1 MTYDQFSV
9 NILTFLCYRIH
20 IYIVVFPLWRHYL
33 RFIYFKVQFYV
44 FFSFKNL
51 WVNISMCLIFVRT
64 CMLVFVGGE
73 IQCTRYC
80 TCLVGGCTYRYYDV
94 PGTYSLLTCTT
105 VIPLFTNFTLET
117 RFLFSPIKFK
127 PCSNLLSPSLL
138 SLALQPSLPFRLR
151 QGAVRLFRIRMIIM
165 IK

>member
-33 RFIYFKVQFYV
+33 RFIYFNVQFYV
-44 FFSFKNL
+44 FFSFK
-51 WVNISMCLIFVRT
+51 IFGLIFQCALFSYV
-64 CMLVFVGGE
+64 LVCLSLYGGE

-105 VIPLFTNFTLET
+105 VIPLFILTSLLKLVSF
-117 RFLFSPIKFK
+117 FHP
-127 PCSNLLSPSLL
+127 SNLSHVQISYHHRSCRWRFSLR
-138 SLALQPSLPFRLR
+138 SRFVCAKEQFVSFE
-151 QGAVRLFRIRMIIM
+151 FEW
-165 IK
+165 

>member
-1 MTYDQFSV
+1 MLPYSYIYCSFSTMTSL
-9 NILTFLCYRIH
+9 LT
-20 IYIVVFPLWRHYL
+20 IYLFH
-33 RFIYFKVQFYV
+33 VQFYV
-44 FFSFKNL
+44 FFSFK
-51 WVNISMCLIFVRT
+51 IFGLIFQCALFSYV
-64 CMLVFVGGE
+64 LVCLSLYGGE